1 MEKKLNEMTV
11 RDVITMPM
19 FAKYVGDVI
28 EGELSCHRNAKLE
41 ALSRGLILHRM
52 AIDSLQERGVMD
64 AEKMVDLFGSVL
76 DKSLIGF
83 SMSEREYIEFIG
95 ILAFKRYM
103 LKLYEEEK
111 KKETH

>member
-28 EGELSCHRNAKLE
+28 EGELSYHRNAKLE
-41 ALSRGLILHRM
+41 ALSRGMILHRS
-52 AIDSLQERGVMD
+52 AIDSLQERGVLD

-83 SMSEREYIEFIG
+83 SQSEREYIEFIG

>member
-19 FAKYVGDVI
+19 FVKYVGDVI
-28 EGELSCHRNAKLE
+28 EGELTCHRKVKLE
-41 ALSRGLILHRM
+41 AIARGMKLHRM
-52 AIDSLQERGVMD
+52 AIDSLMERGVMD
-64 AEKMVDLFGSVL
+64 AEKMVDLFGAVL

-83 SMSEREYIEFIG
+83 SLSEREYIEFIG
-95 ILAFKRYM
+95 ILAFKRFM
-103 LKLYEEEK
+103 LKLYEDEK

>member
-19 FAKYVGDVI
+19 FVKYVGDVI
-28 EGELSCHRNAKLE
+28 EGELSYHRNAKLE

-52 AIDSLQERGVMD
+52 AIDSLQERGVLD

-83 SMSEREYIEFIG
+83 SQSEREYIEFIG
-95 ILAFKRYM
+95 MLAFKRYM

>member
-28 EGELSCHRNAKLE
+28 DGELSCHRKVKLE
-41 ALSRGLILHRM
+41 AISRGMRLHRM
-52 AIDSLQERGVMD
+52 AIDSLQERGVLE
-64 AEKMVDLFGSVL
+64 AEKMVDLFGAVL
-76 DKSLIGF
+76 DKSLVGF
-83 SMSEREYIEFIG
+83 SQSEREYIYFIG

>member
-19 FAKYVGDVI
+19 FAKYVGDAI
-28 EGELSCHRNAKLE
+28 EGELSYHRNAKLE

-52 AIDSLQERGVMD
+52 AIDSLQERGVLE
-64 AEKMVDLFGSVL
+64 AEKMVDLFGAVL
-76 DKSLIGF
+76 DKSLVGF
-83 SMSEREYIEFIG
+83 SMSEREYIYFIG
-95 ILAFKRYM
+95 MLAFKRYM

>member
-19 FAKYVGDVI
+19 FVKYVGEVI
-28 EGELSCHRNAKLE
+28 DGELSCHRKVKLE
-41 ALSRGLILHRM
+41 AIARGMKLHRM
-52 AIDSLQERGVMD
+52 AIDSLIERGVMD
-64 AEKMVDLFGSVL
+64 AEKMVDLFGAVL

-83 SMSEREYIEFIG
+83 SSSEREYIEFIG
-95 ILAFKRYM
+95 ILAFKRFM
-103 LKLYEEEK
+103 LKLYEDEK

>member
-19 FAKYVGDVI
+19 FAKYVGEVI
-28 EGELSCHRNAKLE
+28 EGELSCHREAKLE

-52 AIDSLQERGVMD
+52 AIDSLQERGVLD
-64 AEKMVDLFGSVL
+64 AENMVDLFGAVL
-76 DKSLIGF
+76 DKSLVGF
-83 SMSEREYIEFIG
+83 SMSEREYIYFIG

-111 KKETH
+111 KKESH

>member
-19 FAKYVGDVI
+19 FAKYVGEVI
-28 EGELSCHRNAKLE
+28 EGELSCHREAKLE

-52 AIDSLQERGVMD
+52 AIDSLQERGALE
-64 AEKMVDLFGSVL
+64 AEKMVDLFGAVL
-76 DKSLIGF
+76 DKSLVGF
-83 SMSEREYIEFIG
+83 SMSEREYIYFIG
-95 ILAFKRYM
+95 MLAFKRYM

>member
-19 FAKYVGDVI
+19 FVKYVGDVI
-28 EGELSCHRNAKLE
+28 DGELSCHRKVKLE
-41 ALSRGLILHRM
+41 AISRGMKLHRR
-52 AIDSLQERGVMD
+52 AIDSLIERGVMD
-64 AEKMVDLFGSVL
+64 AEKMVDLFGAVL

-83 SMSEREYIEFIG
+83 SQSEREYIEFIG
-95 ILAFKRYM
+95 ILAFKRFM

-111 KKETH
+111 KEETH